1 MVIMQEDEK
10 REFFRIHDRLLI
22 EYKQIS
28 VEDFAK
34 LKDFILHNSTQ
45 IIDKINEAYFTEEKE
60 PGGRNDQAYAYMQVI
75 NKKLD
80 TIIEYLYKLQC
91 GETYHDL
98 QTDVNISGVG
108 LQFASDIPLQEGVYV
123 ELKVVIPVFPYP
135 KITSLCEVMRTQG
148 LTSDAPGRFRIAMKF
163 LVINEKDRDILINY
177 IFIKEREYL
186 RQKKETSS

>member
-22 EYKQIS
+22 EYRQIS
-28 VEDFAK
+28 AEDFAK

-45 IIDKINEAYFTEEKE
+45 IIDKINEVYFTEEKE

-80 TIIEYLYKLQC
+80 AIIDYLHKMQS
-91 GETYHDL
+91 GETYHGL
-98 QTDVNISGVG
+98 QTDVNISGAG
-108 LQFASDIPLQEGVYV
+108 LQFESDSPLQQGIYV

-135 KITSLCEVMRTQG
+135 KITALCEVVRAQG
-148 LTSDAPGRFRIAMKF
+148 LASTVAGRFGIAMKF

-177 IFIKEREYL
+177 IFVKEREYL
-186 RQKKETSS
+186 RQKKETTS